1 MKIVGKIIK
10 HCNKE
15 LRITQHIILLTP
27 HSLTETLIIL
37 LPGPDPVPWQKG
49 AAYHPPHS
57 SLHLRDPHRPRH
69 PRGCRCNDKTR
80 FKWLFREEKLSQGP
94 S

>member
-10 HCNKE
+10 HGNKE
-15 LRITQHIILLTP
+15 LRIKKHIILLVHIIHLVLIHGRKEQHIILLTH
-27 HSLTETLIIL
+27 HSLTEKLIIL

-57 SLHLRDPHRPRH
+57 SLPLRDTYH
-69 PRGCRCNDKTR
+69 PPT
-80 FKWLFREEKLSQGP
+80 WS
-94 S
+94 